1 LEQLL
6 IGFLL
11 AITISTLAF
20 FARALS
26 RSGVAAAAVVGTII
40 FGLGGLPWAVLLLA
54 FFISSSAL
62 SRLAG
67 RGKASLNEKA
77 AKGSRRDAGQ
87 VLANGGVATL
97 LVLVYSLTQGGQA
110 FPPSPAV
117 PAPGLILPP
126 SSWFFAFAACLAAAN
141 ADTWATELGVLN
153 KRPPVMIT
161 TGKRVDPGTSGGVS
175 PTGTLAALGGAG
187 LVGLLASGLAALG
200 SGMSNFGAHFL
211 AITAAGL
218 AGSLFD
224 SLLGATWQAVY
235 TCPACQK
242 DTERHPYHTCG
253 APTNLKRG
261 WRWLNNDWVN
271 VACTAFGAIMLL
283 VVEVIR

>member
-1 LEQLL
+1 LEQILV
-6 IGFLL
+6 GFLL
-11 AITISTLAF
+11 AIIISILAF

-26 RSGVAAAAVVGTII
+26 RSGAAAAVVVGTII

-62 SRLAG
+62 SHLAG
-67 RGKASLNEKA
+67 RGKSILNEKA

-97 LVLVYSLTQGGQA
+97 LVLAYRLSQGGQA
-110 FPPSPAV
+110 FPSSPAV
-117 PAPGLILPP
+117 LAPGSILPP
-126 SSWFFAFAACLAAAN
+126 SAWFFAFAASLAAAN
-141 ADTWATELGVLN
+141 ADTWATELGILN

-161 TGKRVDPGTSGGVS
+161 TGQPVDPGTSGGVS

-187 LVGLLASGLAALG
+187 LVGLLAAGLAALG
-200 SGMSNFGAHFL
+200 SSVSNFGTHFL
-211 AITAAGL
+211 AISAAGL

-235 TCPACQK
+235 ICPACQK
-242 DTERHPYHTCG
+242 DTERHPFHTCG
-253 APTNLKRG
+253 SPTRLKRG

-271 VACTAFGAIMLL
+271 VACTACGAILL
-283 VVEVIR
+283 LFVEVIR